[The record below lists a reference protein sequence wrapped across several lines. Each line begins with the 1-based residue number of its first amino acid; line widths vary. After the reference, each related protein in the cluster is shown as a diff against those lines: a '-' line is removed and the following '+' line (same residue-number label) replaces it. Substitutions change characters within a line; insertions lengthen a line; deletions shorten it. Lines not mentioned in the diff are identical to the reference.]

1 MTAGKVSRIAKL
13 EDEIKQRDRR
23 IAELRAEIDE
33 LGDLV
38 ERMEENVEDANTV
51 IERSRE
57 WLDDPFWDWTALEDY
72 RAKYNALV
80 RDWNA
85 VVPLMRQQPVGRPLA
100 ASDEQVESGLK
111 LRRQGMSLRAIAEET
126 SLGLN
131 TVRTIVDRSNGTG
144 RTMRRWRRIEFDRE
158 AVIEWRRLKR
168 KKETIAALP
177 KQAQHVIEQGQSL
190 LKETKG
196 LSQYRLSV

>member
-1 MTAGKVSRIAKL
+1 LHRNIDFACVENTILGPNESRRAMTAGKVSRIAKL

-57 WLDDPFWDWTALEDY
+57 WLDDRVGIALEDY

-85 VVPLMRQQPVGRPLA
+85 VVPLMRQQPVGRP
-100 ASDEQVESGLK
+100 
-111 LRRQGMSLRAIAEET
+111 
-126 SLGLN
+126 
-131 TVRTIVDRSNGTG
+131 
-144 RTMRRWRRIEFDRE
+144 
-158 AVIEWRRLKR
+158 
-168 KKETIAALP
+168 
-177 KQAQHVIEQGQSL
+177 
-190 LKETKG
+190 
-196 LSQYRLSV
+196 

>member
-1 MTAGKVSRIAKL
+1 
-13 EDEIKQRDRR
+13 
-23 IAELRAEIDE
+23 
-33 LGDLV
+33 
-38 ERMEENVEDANTV
+38 
-51 IERSRE
+51 
-57 WLDDPFWDWTALEDY
+57 
-72 RAKYNALV
+72 
-80 RDWNA
+80 
-85 VVPLMRQQPVGRPLA
+85 
-100 ASDEQVESGLK
+100 
-111 LRRQGMSLRAIAEET
+111 MSLRAIAEET